1 MIDLAEIIL
10 VAGKIMAMVGT
21 LLYLVFASVI
31 VKQVRTMSA
40 DVVDK
45 FNGILMIIS
54 YIHWIF
60 ALVLFVLSIV
70 IL

>member
-1 MIDLAEIIL
+1 MTDLAE
-10 VAGKIMAMVGT
+10 IMAMVGT

-45 FNGILMIIS
+45 FNGILTTIS